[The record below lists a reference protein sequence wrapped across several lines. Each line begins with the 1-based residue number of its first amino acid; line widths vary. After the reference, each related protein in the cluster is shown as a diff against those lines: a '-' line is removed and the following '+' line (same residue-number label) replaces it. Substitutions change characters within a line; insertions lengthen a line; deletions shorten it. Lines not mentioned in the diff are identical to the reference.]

1 MRKTLP
7 LVITF
12 VGGVVFAIQYFVPS
26 KPSRE
31 LFNWWIDWCMAIAP
45 FALLLGIFSLTTV
58 HYHKAKR
65 RAEHWPYS
73 IITLCCLYGMI
84 AIGLIGGRQGGVFKF
99 LYNNVQVPIQAT
111 MFSLL
116 AFYIASAAFRAFRA
130 RSVVATILLAAA
142 VIVMLGRVPIGK
154 NIGELITFY
163 QTDGTWLAKVS
174 EWILDY
180 PNTASK
186 RAINLGVGL
195 GILSTSLKIIL
206 GIERSYLG
214 GT

>member
-1 MRKTLP
+1 
-7 LVITF
+7 
-12 VGGVVFAIQYFVPS
+12 
-26 KPSRE
+26 
-31 LFNWWIDWCMAIAP
+31 
-45 FALLLGIFSLTTV
+45 
-58 HYHKAKR
+58 
-65 RAEHWPYS
+65 
-73 IITLCCLYGMI
+73 
-84 AIGLIGGRQGGVFKF
+84 
-99 LYNNVQVPIQAT
+99 